1 MGLEFLPVKIGVQ
14 SEIDVELH
22 RFAGKFVNIS
32 TFMAG
37 LPYGFLWKNRE
48 YDTNDDNPLDF
59 KHTHISIYWRNISTT
74 AAGVDPIE

>member
-1 MGLEFLPVKIGVQ
+1 VGLEFLPVKIGVQ

-37 LPYGFLWKNRE
+37 LPYGFL
-48 YDTNDDNPLDF
+48 
-59 KHTHISIYWRNISTT
+59 
-74 AAGVDPIE
+74 